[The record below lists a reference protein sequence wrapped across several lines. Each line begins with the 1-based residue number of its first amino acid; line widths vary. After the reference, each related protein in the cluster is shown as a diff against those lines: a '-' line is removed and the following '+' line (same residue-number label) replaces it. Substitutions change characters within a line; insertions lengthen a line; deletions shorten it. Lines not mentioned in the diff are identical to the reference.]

1 MVWTDKLDSFW
12 VTSVSGADPTISPLS
27 VLSCLRLRL
36 GFGFLILIPTL
47 IPALRP
53 SILQFS

>member
-12 VTSVSGADPTISPLS
+12 VTSVPGADPTINPLS
-27 VLSCLRLRL
+27 VQSVSGLL
-36 GFGFLILIPTL
+36 FFLILIPIL

-53 SILQFS
+53 YILQFS